1 MKKKNNIKKGNVVT
15 LIEIFNLQLNKKIR
29 LGCTRTASNYK
40 TCIRKLTLFLKE
52 DASTFTLRQVTPE
65 WVESWVKHLTTLH
78 PNHPET
84 VDFYFRISRAM
95 YNLALESMKDK
106 QGYVAYQ
113 KTSAPMGN
121 TGEGSFPL
129 PIPEALTPGNTYNTL
144 IVANYDRFKADGKT
158 FADYIAEN
166 RSKDYGQMRRDM
178 KSRAINRARVTT
190 PLPLYGTL
198 LGKDGEESLFTAPQP
213 EATGKLPV
221 SVRFSR
227 AVSRFDLHNM
237 AADRLVIAWVKVCNY
252 RDAGYFFHQDVPLGD
267 AVVKG
272 TAATPPSDPNNLPAG
287 YVKADPPVSGTN
299 RQDMADG
306 GLYAYPN
313 TASYTTQDDE
323 RTTCLLIAGYYQNE
337 AGGEINATKLTYYRA
352 NVADNGLSQVLKR
365 NYAYTVVINSVK
377 REGADTED
385 QAMSEK
391 DRLLDYAVDDA
402 WEEDNNNTVVDD
414 KGNFLTVS
422 RTSVVL
428 NASANE
434 SAVIKVSVKEGL
446 GWKLA
451 WRENVGDNFKCE
463 KIDDSSFRIVATHE
477 NSTVFVNT
485 AQLEVEAT
493 GITPTPAKP
502 LKVTINITQ
511 LSTTGELEMLS
522 VEGQTGTVEMSVPGQ
537 GTTFSLQVLTGGA
550 TGSWMTS
557 ADNYLSGFIGSDYT
571 KFGGNKG
578 RIHIQFQ
585 PNVSN
590 APRSGTLT
598 VTRSPAGSVPDVK
611 IHFTQ
616 EPSKYLVTVF
626 PNYGNDPL
634 VVNGFSNDIGNPDG
648 VVKVV
653 PFSVKLVDPEKY
665 TFKVESG
672 FREDVDAFL
681 ALTSPQNENPPRQAT
696 YTGSSAGTTLTGELD
711 GQMFYLGIFRTGP
724 GDMPITQSI
733 KVTAVDRQTGL
744 EVTERQFTFTVTI
757 ETNCRIDDVDL
768 RNLDI
773 TVADRNCGAQLKQ
786 TSTALNYANQEN
798 HPDHANTL
806 FRGEYFTFDKDKLAS
821 RCAEYGD
828 YNYEGPT
835 MKQGWR
841 PPTKTEQEAMIKL
854 VKFSKQRAFIASG
867 DAVDG
872 YVGCWLP
879 TSGEGDPPTKTSGFF
894 WSGTPATTGN
904 GYYMAVHASTRG
916 AGTGSNYGS
925 KKFSLRCVRPITVPP
940 AR

>member
-1 MKKKNNIKKGNVVT
+1 MKQKFRIHTFFAALLPVLVLLAGCIREEFDFGFGAEGKEVT
-15 LIEIFNLQLNKKIR
+15 VNYSFDNLQTRSIAATPAEKKVDKVYFVFYN
-29 LGCTRTASNYK
+29 S
-40 TCIRKLTLFLKE
+40 
-52 DASTFTLRQVTPE
+52 STG
-65 WVESWVKHLTTLH
+65 
-78 PNHPET
+78 
-84 VDFYFRISRAM
+84 
-95 YNLALESMKDK
+95 
-106 QGYVAYQ
+106 GYVAWQ
-113 KTSAPMGN
+113 GASVPAGS
-121 TGEGSFPL
+121 GAAGSFSL
-129 PIPEALTPGNTYNTL
+129 NIPGALTAGSKYRTL
-144 IVANYDRFKADGKT
+144 IVANYDEYKADGKN
-158 FADYIAEN
+158 FEDYIRAN
-166 RSKDYGQMRRDM
+166 NSKSYDEMRRIM
-178 KSRAINRARVTT
+178 KSQSLARARVAA
-190 PLPLYGTL
+190 PLPLFGIL
-198 LGKDGEESLFTAPQP
+198 LGQDGEESLFTPPAPDSTEP
-213 EATGKLPV
+213 LNV

-252 RDAGYFFHQDVPLGD
+252 RDAGYFFHQDAPLGD

-272 TAATPPSDPNNLPAG
+272 TATTPPSDPNNLPAG
-287 YVKADPPVSGTN
+287 YVKADLPLPDTN

-313 TASYTTQDDE
+313 IASYTTQDDE
-323 RTTCLLIAGYYQNE
+323 RTTCLLIAGYYQSE
-337 AGGEINATKLTYYRA
+337 AGGVNTTKLTYYRA
-352 NVADNGLSQVLKR
+352 NVADAGLSQVLKR
-365 NYAYTVVINSVK
+365 NYVYTVVINGVK
-377 REGADTED
+377 RAGADTED

-434 SAVIKVSVKEGL
+434 SAVLKVSVKEGL

-451 WRENVGDNFKCE
+451 WRENVGNNFKFE
-463 KIDDSSFRIVATHE
+463 KIDDSSFRIVTTHE

-550 TGSWMTS
+550 TGSWTTS
-557 ADNYLSGFIGSDYT
+557 ADNYLSGFIGADYT

-578 RIHIQFQ
+578 RIQIQFQ

-648 VVKVV
+648 VVRVV

-681 ALTSPQNENPPRQAT
+681 TFTTPQNETPPRQAT
-696 YTGSSAGTTLTGELD
+696 YTGSSAGTTLSGELD

-724 GDMPITQSI
+724 GDVPITECI
-733 KVTAVDRQTGL
+733 KVTAVDKKTGL

-768 RNLDI
+768 NDLGI

-786 TSTALNYANQEN
+786 TSPALNYANQEN
-798 HPDHANTL
+798 HPDHANTQ

-828 YNYEGPT
+828 YNYDESA

-841 PPTKTEQEAMIKL
+841 PPARTEQEAMVKL
-854 VKFSKQRAFIASG
+854 VRFSKQRAFIASG
-867 DAVDG
+867 DAVGG

-879 TSGEGDPPTKTSGFF
+879 TSGELTKDPTKTSGLF
-894 WSGTPATTGN
+894 WSGESPYSGVA
-904 GYYMAVHASTRG
+904 YYMAVHAGTTRS
-916 AGTGSNYGS
+916 AGPGSNS
-925 KKFSLRCVRPITVPP
+925 TALKFSLRCVRPLRP
-940 AR
+940 

>member
-1 MKKKNNIKKGNVVT
+1 
-15 LIEIFNLQLNKKIR
+15 
-29 LGCTRTASNYK
+29 
-40 TCIRKLTLFLKE
+40 
-52 DASTFTLRQVTPE
+52 
-65 WVESWVKHLTTLH
+65 
-78 PNHPET
+78 
-84 VDFYFRISRAM
+84 
-95 YNLALESMKDK
+95 
-106 QGYVAYQ
+106 
-113 KTSAPMGN
+113 
-121 TGEGSFPL
+121 
-129 PIPEALTPGNTYNTL
+129 
-144 IVANYDRFKADGKT
+144 
-158 FADYIAEN
+158 
-166 RSKDYGQMRRDM
+166 M
-178 KSRAINRARVTT
+178 KSQSLARARVAA
-190 PLPLYGTL
+190 PLPLFGIL
-198 LGKDGEESLFTAPQP
+198 LGQDGEESLFTPPAPDSTEP
-213 EATGKLPV
+213 LNV

-252 RDAGYFFHQDVPLGD
+252 RDAGYFFHQDAPLGD

-272 TAATPPSDPNNLPAG
+272 TATTPPSDPNNLPAG
-287 YVKADPPVSGTN
+287 YVKADLPLPDTN

-313 TASYTTQDDE
+313 IASYTTQDDE
-323 RTTCLLIAGYYQNE
+323 RTTCLLIAGYYQSE
-337 AGGEINATKLTYYRA
+337 TGGGVNTTKLTYYRA
-352 NVADNGLSQVLKR
+352 NVADAGLSQVLKR
-365 NYAYTVVINSVK
+365 NYVYTVVINGVK
-377 REGADTED
+377 RAGADTED

-434 SAVIKVSVKEGL
+434 SAVLKVSVKEGL

-451 WRENVGDNFKCE
+451 WRENVGNNFKFE
-463 KIDDSSFRIVATHE
+463 KIDDNSFRIVAAHE

-550 TGSWMTS
+550 TGSWTTS
-557 ADNYLSGFIGSDYT
+557 ADNYLSGFIGADYT

-578 RIHIQFQ
+578 RIQIQFQ

-648 VVKVV
+648 VVKVI
-653 PFSVKLVDPEKY
+653 PFSVKLVDPENY
-665 TFKVESG
+665 TFKVKSN

-681 ALTSPQNENPPRQAT
+681 ALTSPQNETPPRQAT
-696 YTGSSAGTTLTGELD
+696 YTGSSAGTTLTGALD

-724 GDMPITQSI
+724 GDMPITECI
-733 KVTAVDRQTGL
+733 KVTAVDKKTGL

-768 RNLDI
+768 NDLGI

-786 TSTALNYANQEN
+786 TSIALNYANQEN
-798 HPDHANTL
+798 HPDHENSQ

-828 YNYEGPT
+828 YNYDESA

-841 PPTKTEQEAMIKL
+841 PPARTEQEAMVKL
-854 VKFSKQRAFIASG
+854 VRFSKQRAFIASG
-867 DAVDG
+867 DAVGG

-879 TSGEGDPPTKTSGFF
+879 TSGELTKDPTKTSGLF
-894 WSGTPATTGN
+894 WSGESPYN
-904 GYYMAVHASTRG
+904 GVAYYMAVHAGTTRS
-916 AGTGSNYGS
+916 AGPGSNS
-925 KKFSLRCVRPITVPP
+925 TALKFSLRCVRPLRP
-940 AR
+940 

>member
-1 MKKKNNIKKGNVVT
+1 MKQKFRIHTFFAALLPVLVLLAGCIREEFDFGFGAEGKEVT
-15 LIEIFNLQLNKKIR
+15 VNYSFDNLQTRSIAATPAEKKVDKVYFVFYN
-29 LGCTRTASNYK
+29 S
-40 TCIRKLTLFLKE
+40 
-52 DASTFTLRQVTPE
+52 STG
-65 WVESWVKHLTTLH
+65 
-78 PNHPET
+78 
-84 VDFYFRISRAM
+84 
-95 YNLALESMKDK
+95 
-106 QGYVAYQ
+106 GYVAWQ
-113 KTSAPMGN
+113 GASVPAGS
-121 TGEGSFPL
+121 GAAGSFSL
-129 PIPEALTPGNTYNTL
+129 NIPGALTAGSKYRTL
-144 IVANYDRFKADGKT
+144 IVANYDEYKADGKN
-158 FADYIAEN
+158 FEDYIRAN
-166 RSKDYGQMRRDM
+166 NSKSYDEMRRIM
-178 KSRAINRARVTT
+178 KSQSLARARVAA
-190 PLPLYGTL
+190 PLPLFGIL
-198 LGKDGEESLFTAPQP
+198 LGQDGEESLFTPPAPDSTEP
-213 EATGKLPV
+213 LNV

-227 AVSRFDLHNM
+227 VVSRFDLHNM

-252 RDAGYFFHQDVPLGD
+252 RDAGYFFHQDAPLGD

-272 TAATPPSDPNNLPAG
+272 TATTPPSDPNNLPAG
-287 YVKADPPVSGTN
+287 YVKADLPLPDTN

-313 TASYTTQDDE
+313 IASYTTQDDE
-323 RTTCLLIAGYYQNE
+323 RTTCLLIAGYYQSE
-337 AGGEINATKLTYYRA
+337 AGGVNTTKLTYYRA
-352 NVADNGLSQVLKR
+352 NVADAGLSQVLKR
-365 NYAYTVVINSVK
+365 NYVYTVVINGVK
-377 REGADTED
+377 RAGADTED

-434 SAVIKVSVKEGL
+434 SAVLKVSVKEGL

-451 WRENVGDNFKCE
+451 WRENVGNNFKFE
-463 KIDDSSFRIVATHE
+463 KIDDSSFRIVTTHE

-550 TGSWMTS
+550 TGSWTTS
-557 ADNYLSGFIGSDYT
+557 ADNYLSGFIGADYT

-578 RIHIQFQ
+578 RIQIQFQ

-648 VVKVV
+648 VVRVV

-681 ALTSPQNENPPRQAT
+681 TFTTPQNETPPRQAT
-696 YTGSSAGTTLTGELD
+696 YTGSSAGTTLSGELD

-724 GDMPITQSI
+724 GDVPITECI
-733 KVTAVDRQTGL
+733 KVTAVDKKTGL

-768 RNLDI
+768 NDLGI

-786 TSTALNYANQEN
+786 TSPALNYANQEN
-798 HPDHANTL
+798 HPDHANTQ

-828 YNYEGPT
+828 YNYDESA

-841 PPTKTEQEAMIKL
+841 PPARTEQEAMVKL
-854 VKFSKQRAFIASG
+854 VRFSKQRAFIASG
-867 DAVDG
+867 DGVGG

-879 TSGEGDPPTKTSGFF
+879 TSGELTKDPTKTSGLF
-894 WSGTPATTGN
+894 WSGESPYSGVA
-904 GYYMAVHASTRG
+904 YYMAVHAGTTRS
-916 AGTGSNYGS
+916 AGPGSNS
-925 KKFSLRCVRPITVPP
+925 TALKFSLRCVRPLRP
-940 AR
+940 

>member
-1 MKKKNNIKKGNVVT
+1 MKQKFRIHTFFAALLPVLVLLAG
-15 LIEIFNLQLNKKIR
+15 
-29 LGCTRTASNYK
+29 
-40 TCIRKLTLFLKE
+40 CIREEFDFGFDAEGKE
-52 DASTFTLRQVTPE
+52 VTVNYSFDDLQTRSIAATPVEKKVNKVYFVFYNSSTG
-65 WVESWVKHLTTLH
+65 
-78 PNHPET
+78 
-84 VDFYFRISRAM
+84 
-95 YNLALESMKDK
+95 
-106 QGYVAYQ
+106 GYVAWQ
-113 KTSAPMGN
+113 GASVPAGS
-121 TGEGSFPL
+121 GAAGSFSL
-129 PIPEALTPGNTYNTL
+129 NIPGALTVGSKYRTL
-144 IVANYDRFKADGKT
+144 IVANYDEYKADGKN
-158 FADYIAEN
+158 FEDYIRAN
-166 RSKDYGQMRRDM
+166 NSKSYDEMRRIM
-178 KSRAINRARVTT
+178 KSQSLARARVAA
-190 PLPLYGTL
+190 PLPLFGIL
-198 LGKDGEESLFTAPQP
+198 LGQDGEESLFTPPAPDSTEP
-213 EATGKLPV
+213 LNV

-252 RDAGYFFHQDVPLGD
+252 RDAGYFFHQDAPLGD

-272 TAATPPSDPNNLPAG
+272 TATTPPSDPNNLPAG
-287 YVKADPPVSGTN
+287 YVKADLPLPDTN

-313 TASYTTQDDE
+313 IASYTTQDDE
-323 RTTCLLIAGYYQNE
+323 RTTCLLIAGYYQSE
-337 AGGEINATKLTYYRA
+337 AGGVNTTKLTYYRA
-352 NVADNGLSQVLKR
+352 NVADAGLSQVLKR
-365 NYAYTVVINSVK
+365 NYVYTVVINGVK
-377 REGADTED
+377 RAGADTED

-434 SAVIKVSVKEGL
+434 SAVLKVSVKEGL

-451 WRENVGDNFKCE
+451 WRENVGNNFKFE
-463 KIDDSSFRIVATHE
+463 KIDDSSFRIVTTHE

-550 TGSWMTS
+550 TGSWTTS
-557 ADNYLSGFIGSDYT
+557 ADNYLSGFIGADYT

-578 RIHIQFQ
+578 RIQIQFQ

-648 VVKVV
+648 VVRVV

-681 ALTSPQNENPPRQAT
+681 TFTTPQNETPPRQAT
-696 YTGSSAGTTLTGELD
+696 YTGSSAGTTLSGELD

-724 GDMPITQSI
+724 GDVPITECI
-733 KVTAVDRQTGL
+733 KVTAVDKKTGL

-768 RNLDI
+768 NDLGI

-786 TSTALNYANQEN
+786 TSPALNYANQEN
-798 HPDHANTL
+798 HPDHANTQ

-828 YNYEGPT
+828 YNYDESA

-841 PPTKTEQEAMIKL
+841 PPARTEQEAMVKL
-854 VKFSKQRAFIASG
+854 VRFSKQRAFIASG
-867 DAVDG
+867 DGVGG

-879 TSGEGDPPTKTSGFF
+879 TSGELTKDPTKTSGLF
-894 WSGTPATTGN
+894 WSGESPYSGVA
-904 GYYMAVHASTRG
+904 YYMAVHAGTTRS
-916 AGTGSNYGS
+916 AGPGSNS
-925 KKFSLRCVRPITVPP
+925 TALKFSLRCVRPLRP
-940 AR
+940 

>member
-1 MKKKNNIKKGNVVT
+1 MK
-15 LIEIFNLQLNKKIR
+15 
-29 LGCTRTASNYK
+29 
-40 TCIRKLTLFLKE
+40 RKLRILTFLTALLPVLVLLTGCIKE
-52 DASTFTLRQVTPE
+52 EYNSGLTAVGKGLTVNYSFDDLQTRSIAATPAEKKVNKVYFVFYNSSTG
-65 WVESWVKHLTTLH
+65 
-78 PNHPET
+78 
-84 VDFYFRISRAM
+84 A
-95 YNLALESMKDK
+95 
-106 QGYVAYQ
+106 YVAWQ
-113 KTSAPMGN
+113 SASVPAGSGA
-121 TGEGSFPL
+121 TGSFSL
-129 PIPEALTPGNTYNTL
+129 NIPEALTAGSKYRTL
-144 IVANYDRFKADGKT
+144 IVANYDEYKADGKN
-158 FADYIAEN
+158 FEDYIRAN
-166 RSKDYGQMRRDM
+166 NSKSYDEMRRIM
-178 KSRAINRARVTT
+178 KSQSLARARVAS
-190 PLPLYGTL
+190 PLPLFGIL
-198 LGKDGEESLFTAPQP
+198 LGQDGEESLFTPPAPDSIEP
-213 EATGKLPV
+213 LNV

-272 TAATPPSDPNNLPAG
+272 TATTPPSDPNNLPAG
-287 YVKADPPVSGTN
+287 YVKADPPVPGTN

-313 TASYTTQDDE
+313 IASYTTQDDE

-352 NVADNGLSQVLKR
+352 NVADAGLSQVLKR
-365 NYAYTVVINSVK
+365 NYAYTVVINGVK

-414 KGNFLTVS
+414 KGNFLTIS

-434 SAVIKVSVKEGL
+434 SAVLKVSVKEGL

-451 WRENVGDNFKCE
+451 WRENVGNNFKFE
-463 KIDDSSFRIVATHE
+463 KIDDSSFRIVTTHE

-493 GITPTPAKP
+493 DIIPTPAKP

-550 TGSWMTS
+550 TGSWTTS
-557 ADNYLSGFIGSDYT
+557 ADNYLSGFIGADYT

-578 RIHIQFQ
+578 RIQIQFQ

-626 PNYGNDPL
+626 PNYGKDPL

-648 VVKVV
+648 VIKVV
-653 PFSVKLVDPEKY
+653 PFSVKLVDSENY
-665 TFKVESG
+665 TFKVKSN

-681 ALTSPQNENPPRQAT
+681 ALTSPQSETNPRQAT
-696 YTGSSAGTTLTGELD
+696 YTNSSAGTTLTGTSD

-724 GDMPITQSI
+724 GDMPITGCI
-733 KVTAVDRQTGL
+733 EVIAVDRQTGL

-768 RNLDI
+768 RNLNI

-806 FRGEYFTFDKDKLAS
+806 FRGEYFAFDKAKLAS
-821 RCAEYGD
+821 RCADYGG
-828 YNYEGPT
+828 YNYDEPA
-835 MKQGWR
+835 MQKGWR
-841 PPTKTEQEAMIKL
+841 PPTRTEQEAMVDQKL
-854 VKFSKQRAFIASG
+854 VKFSKQRAFIASD
-867 DAVDG
+867 DAVGG

-879 TSGEGDPPTKTSGFF
+879 TSGEETKEPTKTSGLF
-894 WSGTPATTGN
+894 WSSDSPYSGVA
-904 GYYMAVHASTRG
+904 YYMAAHAGTARA
-916 AGTGSNYGS
+916 AGTGTQSTAL
-925 KKFSLRCVRPITVPP
+925 KFSLRCVRPITPP

>member
-1 MKKKNNIKKGNVVT
+1 MKQKFRIHTSFAALLPVLVLLAG
-15 LIEIFNLQLNKKIR
+15 
-29 LGCTRTASNYK
+29 
-40 TCIRKLTLFLKE
+40 CIREEFDFGFGAEGKE
-52 DASTFTLRQVTPE
+52 VTVNYSFDDLQTRSIAATPAEKKVDKVYFVFYNSSTG
-65 WVESWVKHLTTLH
+65 
-78 PNHPET
+78 
-84 VDFYFRISRAM
+84 
-95 YNLALESMKDK
+95 
-106 QGYVAYQ
+106 GYVAWQ
-113 KTSAPMGN
+113 GASVPAGS
-121 TGEGSFPL
+121 GAAGSFSL
-129 PIPEALTPGNTYNTL
+129 NIPGALTVGSKYRTL
-144 IVANYDRFKADGKT
+144 IVANYDEYKADGKN
-158 FADYIAEN
+158 FEDYIRAN
-166 RSKDYGQMRRDM
+166 NSKSYDEMRRIM
-178 KSRAINRARVTT
+178 KSQSLARARVAA
-190 PLPLYGTL
+190 PLPLFGIL
-198 LGKDGEESLFTAPQP
+198 LGQDGEESLFTPPAPNSTEP
-213 EATGKLPV
+213 LNV

-252 RDAGYFFHQDVPLGD
+252 RDAGYFFHQDAPLGD

-272 TAATPPSDPNNLPAG
+272 TATTPPSDPNNLPAG
-287 YVKADPPVSGTN
+287 YVKADLPLPDTN

-313 TASYTTQDDE
+313 IASYTTQDDE
-323 RTTCLLIAGYYQNE
+323 RTTCLLIAGYYQSE
-337 AGGEINATKLTYYRA
+337 TGGVNTSKLTYYRA
-352 NVADNGLSQVLKR
+352 NVADAGLSQVLKR
-365 NYAYTVVINSVK
+365 NYVYTVVINGVK
-377 REGADTED
+377 RAGADTED

-434 SAVIKVSVKEGL
+434 SAVLKVSVKEGL

-451 WRENVGDNFKCE
+451 WRENVGNNFKFE
-463 KIDDSSFRIVATHE
+463 KIDDNSFRIVAAHE

-550 TGSWMTS
+550 TGSWTTS
-557 ADNYLSGFIGSDYT
+557 ADNYLSGFIGADYT

-648 VVKVV
+648 VVRVV
-653 PFSVKLVDPEKY
+653 PFSVKLVDPENY

-681 ALTSPQNENPPRQAT
+681 ALTSPQNETKPRQAT

-768 RNLDI
+768 NDLGI

-786 TSTALNYANQEN
+786 TSPALNYANQEN
-798 HPDHANTL
+798 HPDHANTQ

-828 YNYEGPT
+828 YNYDESA

-841 PPTKTEQEAMIKL
+841 PPARTEQEAMVKL
-854 VKFSKQRAFIASG
+854 VRFSKQRAFIASG
-867 DAVDG
+867 DAVGG

-879 TSGEGDPPTKTSGFF
+879 TSGELTKDPTKTSGLF
-894 WSGTPATTGN
+894 WSGESPYSGVA
-904 GYYMAVHASTRG
+904 YYMAVHAGTTRS
-916 AGTGSNYGS
+916 AGPGSNS
-925 KKFSLRCVRPITVPP
+925 TALKFSLRCVRPLRP
-940 AR
+940 

>member
-1 MKKKNNIKKGNVVT
+1 MKQKFRIHTFFAALLPVLVLLAGCIREEFDFGFGAEGKEVT
-15 LIEIFNLQLNKKIR
+15 VNYSFDNLQTRSIAATPAEKKVDKVYFVFYN
-29 LGCTRTASNYK
+29 S
-40 TCIRKLTLFLKE
+40 
-52 DASTFTLRQVTPE
+52 STG
-65 WVESWVKHLTTLH
+65 
-78 PNHPET
+78 
-84 VDFYFRISRAM
+84 
-95 YNLALESMKDK
+95 
-106 QGYVAYQ
+106 GYVAWQ
-113 KTSAPMGN
+113 GASVPAGS
-121 TGEGSFPL
+121 GAAGSFSL
-129 PIPEALTPGNTYNTL
+129 NIPGALTAGSKYRTL
-144 IVANYDRFKADGKT
+144 IVANYDEYKADGKN
-158 FADYIAEN
+158 FEDYIRAN
-166 RSKDYGQMRRDM
+166 NSKSYDEMRRIM
-178 KSRAINRARVTT
+178 KSQSLARARVAA
-190 PLPLYGTL
+190 PLPLFGIL
-198 LGKDGEESLFTAPQP
+198 LGQDGEESLFTPPAPNSTEP
-213 EATGKLPV
+213 LNV

-252 RDAGYFFHQDVPLGD
+252 RDAGYFFHQDAPLGD

-272 TAATPPSDPNNLPAG
+272 TATTPPSDPNNLPAG
-287 YVKADPPVSGTN
+287 YVKADLPLPDTN

-313 TASYTTQDDE
+313 IASYTTQDDE
-323 RTTCLLIAGYYQNE
+323 RTTCLLIAGYYQSE
-337 AGGEINATKLTYYRA
+337 AGGVNTTKLTYYRA
-352 NVADNGLSQVLKR
+352 NVADAGLSQVLKR
-365 NYAYTVVINSVK
+365 NYVYTVVINGVK
-377 REGADTED
+377 RAGADTED

-434 SAVIKVSVKEGL
+434 SAVLKVSVKEGL

-451 WRENVGDNFKCE
+451 WRENVGDNFKFE
-463 KIDDSSFRIVATHE
+463 KIDDNSFRIVAAHE

-550 TGSWMTS
+550 TGSWTTS
-557 ADNYLSGFIGSDYT
+557 ADNYLSGFIGADYT

-578 RIHIQFQ
+578 RIQIQFQ

-648 VVKVV
+648 VVRVV
-653 PFSVKLVDPEKY
+653 PFSVKLVDPENY

-681 ALTSPQNENPPRQAT
+681 ALTSPQNETKPRQAT

-768 RNLDI
+768 NDLGI

-786 TSTALNYANQEN
+786 TSPALNYANQEN
-798 HPDHANTL
+798 HPDHANTQ

-828 YNYEGPT
+828 YNYDESA

-841 PPTKTEQEAMIKL
+841 PPARTEQEAMVKL
-854 VKFSKQRAFIASG
+854 VRFSKQRAFIASG
-867 DAVDG
+867 DGVGG

-879 TSGEGDPPTKTSGFF
+879 TSGELTKDPTKTSGLF
-894 WSGTPATTGN
+894 WSGESPYSGVA
-904 GYYMAVHASTRG
+904 YYMAVHAGTTRS
-916 AGTGSNYGS
+916 AGPGSNS
-925 KKFSLRCVRPITVPP
+925 TALKFSLRCVRPLRP
-940 AR
+940 

>member
-1 MKKKNNIKKGNVVT
+1 MKQKFRIHTFFAALLPVLVLLAGCIREEFDFGFGAEGKEVT
-15 LIEIFNLQLNKKIR
+15 VNYSFDNLQTRSIAATPAEKKVDKVYFVFYN
-29 LGCTRTASNYK
+29 S
-40 TCIRKLTLFLKE
+40 
-52 DASTFTLRQVTPE
+52 STG
-65 WVESWVKHLTTLH
+65 
-78 PNHPET
+78 
-84 VDFYFRISRAM
+84 
-95 YNLALESMKDK
+95 
-106 QGYVAYQ
+106 GYVAWQ
-113 KTSAPMGN
+113 GASVPAGS
-121 TGEGSFPL
+121 GAAGSFSL
-129 PIPEALTPGNTYNTL
+129 NIPGALTAGSKYRTL
-144 IVANYDRFKADGKT
+144 IVANYDEYKADGKN
-158 FADYIAEN
+158 FEDYIRAN
-166 RSKDYGQMRRDM
+166 NSKSYDEMRRIM
-178 KSRAINRARVTT
+178 KSQSLARARVAA
-190 PLPLYGTL
+190 PLPLFGIL
-198 LGKDGEESLFTAPQP
+198 LGQDGEESLFTPPAPDSTEP
-213 EATGKLPV
+213 LNV

-252 RDAGYFFHQDVPLGD
+252 RDAGYFFHQDAPLGD

-272 TAATPPSDPNNLPAG
+272 TATTPPSDPNNLPAG
-287 YVKADPPVSGTN
+287 YVKADLPLPDTN

-313 TASYTTQDDE
+313 IASYTTQDDE
-323 RTTCLLIAGYYQNE
+323 RTTCLLIAGYYQSE
-337 AGGEINATKLTYYRA
+337 AGGVNTTKLTYYRA
-352 NVADNGLSQVLKR
+352 NVADAGLSQVLKR
-365 NYAYTVVINSVK
+365 NYVYTVVINGVK
-377 REGADTED
+377 RAGADTED

-434 SAVIKVSVKEGL
+434 SAVLKVSVKEGL

-451 WRENVGDNFKCE
+451 WRENVGDNFKFE
-463 KIDDSSFRIVATHE
+463 KIDDNSFRIVAAHE

-550 TGSWMTS
+550 TGSWTTS
-557 ADNYLSGFIGSDYT
+557 ADNYLSGFIGADYT

-578 RIHIQFQ
+578 RIQIQFQ

-648 VVKVV
+648 VVRVV

-681 ALTSPQNENPPRQAT
+681 TFTTPQNETPPRQAT
-696 YTGSSAGTTLTGELD
+696 YTGSSAGTTLSGELD

-724 GDMPITQSI
+724 GDVPITECI
-733 KVTAVDRQTGL
+733 KVTAVDKKTGL

-768 RNLDI
+768 NDLGI

-786 TSTALNYANQEN
+786 TSPALNYANQEN
-798 HPDHANTL
+798 HPDHANTQ

-828 YNYEGPT
+828 YNYDESA

-841 PPTKTEQEAMIKL
+841 PPARTEQEAMVKL
-854 VKFSKQRAFIASG
+854 VRFSKQRAFIASG
-867 DAVDG
+867 DAVGG

-879 TSGEGDPPTKTSGFF
+879 TSGELTKDPTKTSGLF
-894 WSGTPATTGN
+894 WSGESPYSGVA
-904 GYYMAVHASTRG
+904 YYMAVHAGTTRS
-916 AGTGSNYGS
+916 AGPGSNS
-925 KKFSLRCVRPITVPP
+925 TALKFSLRCVRPLRP
-940 AR
+940 

>member
-1 MKKKNNIKKGNVVT
+1 MKQNLCIHTLLAVLLPLLVLLGGCLQEETFPRDIAAGVTISYSFDDLQTRSIAATPAEKKVDKVYFVFYN
-15 LIEIFNLQLNKKIR
+15 
-29 LGCTRTASNYK
+29 S
-40 TCIRKLTLFLKE
+40 
-52 DASTFTLRQVTPE
+52 STG
-65 WVESWVKHLTTLH
+65 
-78 PNHPET
+78 
-84 VDFYFRISRAM
+84 
-95 YNLALESMKDK
+95 
-106 QGYVAYQ
+106 GYVAWQ
-113 KTSAPMGN
+113 GASVPAGS
-121 TGEGSFPL
+121 GAAGSFSL
-129 PIPEALTPGNTYNTL
+129 NIPGALTAGSKYRTL
-144 IVANYDRFKADGKT
+144 IVANYDEYKADGKN
-158 FADYIAEN
+158 FEDYIRAN
-166 RSKDYGQMRRDM
+166 NSKSYDEMRRIM
-178 KSRAINRARVTT
+178 KSQSLARARVAA
-190 PLPLYGTL
+190 PLPLFGIL
-198 LGKDGEESLFTAPQP
+198 LGQDGEESLFTPPAPNSTEP
-213 EATGKLPV
+213 LNV

-252 RDAGYFFHQDVPLGD
+252 RDAGYFFHQDAPLGD

-272 TAATPPSDPNNLPAG
+272 TATTPPSDPNNLPAG
-287 YVKADPPVSGTN
+287 YVKADLPLPDTN

-313 TASYTTQDDE
+313 IASYTTQDDE
-323 RTTCLLIAGYYQNE
+323 RTTCLLIAGYYQSE
-337 AGGEINATKLTYYRA
+337 TGGVNTSKLTYYRA
-352 NVADNGLSQVLKR
+352 NVADAGLSQVLKR
-365 NYAYTVVINSVK
+365 NYVYTVVINGVK
-377 REGADTED
+377 RAGADTED

-434 SAVIKVSVKEGL
+434 SAVLKVSVKEGL

-451 WRENVGDNFKCE
+451 WRKNVGDNFKFE
-463 KIDDSSFRIVATHE
+463 KIDDNSFRIVAAHE

-550 TGSWMTS
+550 TGSWTTS
-557 ADNYLSGFIGSDYT
+557 ADNYLSGFIGADYT

-578 RIHIQFQ
+578 RIQIQFQ

-648 VVKVV
+648 VVRVV

-681 ALTSPQNENPPRQAT
+681 TFTTPQNETPPRQAT
-696 YTGSSAGTTLTGELD
+696 YTGSSAGTTLSGELD

-724 GDMPITQSI
+724 GDVPITQSI
-733 KVTAVDRQTGL
+733 KVTAVDKKTGQP
-744 EVTERQFTFTVTI
+744 VTERQFTFTVTI
-757 ETNCRIDDVDL
+757 ETNCRIDDVNLNDL
-768 RNLDI
+768 GI
-773 TVADRNCGAQLKQ
+773 TVADRNCGAPLKQ

-798 HPDHANTL
+798 HPDHEHEHSL
-806 FRGEYFTFDKDKLAS
+806 FRGEYYTFDKDKLAS

-828 YNYEGPT
+828 YNYEDPA

-841 PPTKTEQEAMIKL
+841 PPTDKEQERMVRQLQL

-867 DAVDG
+867 DVVGG

-879 TSGEGDPPTKTSGFF
+879 TSGEGDAPTKTSGFF
-894 WSGTPATTGN
+894 WSGTPATTDN

-916 AGTGSNYGS
+916 AGTGSNYGT
-925 KKFSLRCVRPITVPP
+925 KKFSLRCVRTIP
-940 AR
+940 AP

>member
-1 MKKKNNIKKGNVVT
+1 MKQKFRIHTSFAALLPVLVLLAG
-15 LIEIFNLQLNKKIR
+15 
-29 LGCTRTASNYK
+29 
-40 TCIRKLTLFLKE
+40 CIREEFDFGFGAEGKE
-52 DASTFTLRQVTPE
+52 VTVNYSFDDLQTRSIAATPAEKKVDKVYFVFYNSSTG
-65 WVESWVKHLTTLH
+65 
-78 PNHPET
+78 
-84 VDFYFRISRAM
+84 
-95 YNLALESMKDK
+95 
-106 QGYVAYQ
+106 GYVAWQ
-113 KTSAPMGN
+113 GASVPAGS
-121 TGEGSFPL
+121 GAAGSFSL
-129 PIPEALTPGNTYNTL
+129 NIPGALTVGSKYRTL
-144 IVANYDRFKADGKT
+144 IVANYDEYKADGKN
-158 FADYIAEN
+158 FEDYIRAN
-166 RSKDYGQMRRDM
+166 NSKSYDEMRRIM
-178 KSRAINRARVTT
+178 KSQSLARARVAA
-190 PLPLYGTL
+190 PLPLFGIL
-198 LGKDGEESLFTAPQP
+198 LGQDGEESLFTPPAPNSTEP
-213 EATGKLPV
+213 LNV

-252 RDAGYFFHQDVPLGD
+252 RDAGYFFHQDAPLGD

-272 TAATPPSDPNNLPAG
+272 TATTPPSDPNNLPAG
-287 YVKADPPVSGTN
+287 YVKADLPLPDTN

-313 TASYTTQDDE
+313 IASYTTQDDE
-323 RTTCLLIAGYYQNE
+323 RTTCLLIAGYYQSE
-337 AGGEINATKLTYYRA
+337 TGGVNTSKLTYYRA
-352 NVADNGLSQVLKR
+352 NVADAGLSQVLKR
-365 NYAYTVVINSVK
+365 NYVYTVVINGVK
-377 REGADTED
+377 RAGADTED

-434 SAVIKVSVKEGL
+434 SAVLKVSVKEGL

-451 WRENVGDNFKCE
+451 WRENVGNNFKFE
-463 KIDDSSFRIVATHE
+463 KIDDNSFRIVAAHE

-537 GTTFSLQVLTGGA
+537 GTTFSLPVLTGGA
-550 TGSWMTS
+550 TGSWTTS
-557 ADNYLSGFIGSDYT
+557 ADNYLSGFIGADYT

-648 VVKVV
+648 VVRVV
-653 PFSVKLVDPEKY
+653 PFSVKLVDPENY

-681 ALTSPQNENPPRQAT
+681 ALTSPQNETKPRQAT

-768 RNLDI
+768 NDLGI

-786 TSTALNYANQEN
+786 TSPALNYANQEN
-798 HPDHANTL
+798 HPDHANTQ

-828 YNYEGPT
+828 YNYDESA

-841 PPTKTEQEAMIKL
+841 PPARTEQEAMVKL
-854 VKFSKQRAFIASG
+854 VRFSKQRAFIASG
-867 DAVDG
+867 DAVGG

-879 TSGEGDPPTKTSGFF
+879 TSGELTKDPTKTSGLF
-894 WSGTPATTGN
+894 WSGESPYSGVA
-904 GYYMAVHASTRG
+904 YYMAVHAGTTRS
-916 AGTGSNYGS
+916 AGPGSNS
-925 KKFSLRCVRPITVPP
+925 TALKFSLRCVRPLRP
-940 AR
+940 